1 MLKLFKNRGPE
12 SYIFLLFYSFL
23 LNGVLYFK
31 TIDNFE
37 FSNSFLFAYFEID
50 LNILPKA
57 LLVSI
62 SILTLYV
69 QALFINSIVSKFRLS
84 HEHSM
89 LPGFMFVTVVSIF
102 SEVILLNPSFLAMFL
117 LLLVIQNLL
126 PTFDLENV
134 LQRMFYISFYIG
146 IGSLVYS
153 PLVFFIF
160 MVLIS
165 FPILKSPK
173 ASEYFIIPIGFITPF
188 YLVGLA
194 FYMYDSLPV
203 YFDFLRESLPAIGY
217 QGETISLN
225 YIIPLSYVLL
235 LVIIGFVQNVF
246 FMPNK
251 TVRQER
257 YQRVFV
263 IHFVITFLLIILTSL
278 NKAHIGYFFSIPV
291 GVFLS
296 ILFGESNKKLYDA
309 MFIGLLVI
317 VAVSQYLNF

>member
-1 MLKLFKNRGPE
+1 LLKLFKNRGPE
-12 SYIFLLFYSFL
+12 SYIFLLFYSFI

-31 TIDNFE
+31 ALENFE
-37 FSNSFLFAYFEID
+37 FSNSFLFAYFELD
-50 LNILPKA
+50 LSVLPKT

-69 QALFINSIVSKFRLS
+69 QALFINNIVSKFRLS
-84 HEHSM
+84 HEPSM
-89 LPGFMFVTVVSIF
+89 LPGFMFVTIVSIF

-134 LQRMFYISFYIG
+134 IQRMFYISFYIG

-194 FYMYDSLPV
+194 FYMYDSLPI
-203 YFDFLRESLPAIGY
+203 YFDFLKDSLPAIGY
-217 QGETISLN
+217 QGETISLK

-235 LVIIGFVQNVF
+235 LVITGFVQNVF

-251 TVRQER
+251 TVRQVR
-257 YQRVFV
+257 YQRVF
-263 IHFVITFLLIILTSL
+263 IILFTITFLLIFLTSL
-278 NKAHIGYFFSIPV
+278 NKMHVGYYFSIPV
-291 GVFLS
+291 GVLLS
-296 ILFGESNKKLYDA
+296 ILFSESNRKLYDA

-317 VAVSQYLNF
+317 VGVSQYLNF